1 MHIHGCVH
9 TCACVYLGVYMWA
22 EGRGGREDGIGG
34 SGGKSSGSQCSV
46 VMDGDIE
53 W

>member
-1 MHIHGCVH
+1 
-9 TCACVYLGVYMWA
+9 MWA

-46 VMDGDIE
+46 VMGMEILSGSGGGGGGDG
-53 W
+53 